1 MNITNVNINDQ
12 NEQVRWNNENSIAWL
27 RFEKQHPNTIFYK
40 LCYDKNEEFQKIE
53 VNSKKSNLRSSSVA
67 ASPTYALPKAY
78 SSRLPVSNAKLKDL
92 LQLCGEKT
100 IPPSHHKFYEELV
113 SLGVDKVE
121 DGDTLCSEVTVKMKM
136 IDCDW
141 RSM

>member
-1 MNITNVNINDQ
+1 MLVDPFY
-12 NEQVRWNNENSIAWL
+12 VHENTMRILGVGVSH
-27 RFEKQHPNTIFYK
+27 KN
-40 LCYDKNEEFQKIE
+40 DKNKKFQKIE

-67 ASPTYALPKAY
+67 AFPTYALPKAY
-78 SSRLPVSNAKLKDL
+78 SSRLLVSNAKLKDL

-121 DGDTLCSEVTVKMKM
+121 GGDTLGSEVS
-136 IDCDW
+136 DSENEDD
-141 RSM
+141 